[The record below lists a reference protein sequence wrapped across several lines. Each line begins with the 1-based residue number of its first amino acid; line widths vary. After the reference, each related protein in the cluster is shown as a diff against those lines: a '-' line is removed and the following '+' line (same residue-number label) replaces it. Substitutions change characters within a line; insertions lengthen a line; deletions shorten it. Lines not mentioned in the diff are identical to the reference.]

1 MTTIAPVTADTTAAQ
16 SAASK
21 TLAGNFNTFL
31 TLLTTQ
37 LQNQD
42 PLNPM
47 DSNQFTQQLVEF
59 SQVEQQIN
67 TNDNLKT
74 LISLS
79 QGRNTSDAIGYLGK
93 AVTVSNGKGALV
105 NGTANWNYVLDG
117 AATAANTTLTV
128 TDASGHVVYTGA
140 GDSAP
145 GMHSFTWDGKDN
157 GGNQLPDGAYKL
169 SVNAVGADGSS
180 IQTAVATA
188 GVVSEVDLSG
198 SEPMLMIGPLSVRM
212 SEVTAVAGL

>member
-1 MTTIAPVTADTTAAQ
+1 MTTIAPVAADPSQTGTAQ
-16 SAASK
+16 K

-74 LISLS
+74 LIALG
-79 QGRNTSDAIGYLGK
+79 QGRQRFE
-93 AVTVSNGKGALV
+93 VSEARVFPRRCREAARDHVAHERRAARAEAAHRLPEALLV
-105 NGTANWNYVLDG
+105 HAFGF
-117 AATAANTTLTV
+117 
-128 TDASGHVVYTGA
+128 
-140 GDSAP
+140 GDSAEGTRHVRVLIDP
-145 GMHSFTWDGKDN
+145 THGRNVEDS
-157 GGNQLPDGAYKL
+157 
-169 SVNAVGADGSS
+169 ADGCEPGGPRVTQSCLQYPIASS
-180 IQTAVATA
+180 AP
-188 GVVSEVDLSG
+188 E
-198 SEPMLMIGPLSVRM
+198 PLS
-212 SEVTAVAGL
+212 